1 MEKIITI
8 KTLQMEKVYR
18 EFYEKIENQ
27 NLKHVFFMCD
37 HRLSKVNDKSSK
49 IS

>member
-1 MEKIITI
+1 
-8 KTLQMEKVYR
+8 MEKVVTIKALKY
-18 EFYEKIENQ
+18 EQMYKTFYEDKNNQ

-37 HRLSKVNDKSSK
+37 HRLSKVNDKTK